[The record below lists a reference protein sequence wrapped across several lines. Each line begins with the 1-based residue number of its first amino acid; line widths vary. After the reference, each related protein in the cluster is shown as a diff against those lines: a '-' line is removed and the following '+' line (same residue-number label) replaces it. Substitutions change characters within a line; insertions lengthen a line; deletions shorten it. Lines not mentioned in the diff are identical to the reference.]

1 MLANVQKKKKKRM
14 RLAEIGEVS
23 QCGCIK
29 LLKNIHYSAYNH
41 TDSEQQRALAC
52 VCLKG

>member
-1 MLANVQKKKKKRM
+1 MLEKVKKRGGV

-29 LLKNIHYSAYNH
+29 LFKNIHYSAYNH
-41 TDSEQQRALAC
+41 TDSEQQRALVS